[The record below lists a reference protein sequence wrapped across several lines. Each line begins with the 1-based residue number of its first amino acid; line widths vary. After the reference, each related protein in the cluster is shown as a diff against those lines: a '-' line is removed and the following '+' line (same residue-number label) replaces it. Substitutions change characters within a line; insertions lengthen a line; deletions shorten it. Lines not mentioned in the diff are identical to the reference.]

1 MKRTLALLLAS
12 VLTCS
17 VLLTSLPALESKVSA
32 ATNPVAQGAKGG
44 YLYEWTPRGELEKA
58 TINFNTDV
66 KDADYSNSL
75 FLLEVTGND
84 GAVFSPMTKA
94 YSSAFPDAASFSFTT
109 SFDVNSQNVWK
120 NGATVNEDGTVK
132 VASEYNTKKVRL
144 VFTAP
149 VEGLYTLVP
158 KQIPG
163 KNVTAY
169 AFSSEKLEESYDNH
183 AVIYTD
189 KETLSEGDILVRA
202 AKETDAFK
210 QDCETCIEL
219 KQGEKLYIE
228 FDPTKAESYIRN
240 GKKNPWHDGGI
251 GVISNFSIVLNSFS
265 DKSEVYSKSYGVGS
279 YIGES
284 APASYPEKVKNAD
297 GEYVPVTKTDS
308 KGNTVTKMIY
318 CKKDGSNLTW
328 PEWFVN
334 GGTFFA
340 EMKSPWDQTVWGRAS
355 RYNLYADGSVGF
367 GYGSPAGKYQ
377 MNITKENKVTMNT
390 WTPGFDWRLGFTAP
404 KTDTYYIDLS
414 AITATAIT
422 DERVKFLIYTDAA
435 LNSNGSLKSEDAAF
449 RVYDFYKDRTSVE
462 YPCKNG
468 LLEIKLNEGQKLYFE
483 CDVTGGESYKDALLG
498 VNFTLDIKTGKSVRT
513 NKINNSISI
522 KKGTSDVSRY
532 DCESSLSEVQFSAV
546 NGVSG
551 ANIGNTVRW
560 YSTNPAVATVDQ
572 DGKVT
577 PKANGFAKIVAYND
591 FTSDEVVVTVG
602 DIIAPTSVA
611 IEPNAYTIDEY
622 DRIKL
627 AYSIKAPTG
636 ATAINV
642 SWSSSNKN
650 VVEVT
655 EKGYVTAKGL
665 GTATVTVNV
674 DGKTATATITVTEHV
689 CDNTKATWAIT
700 KKATC
705 TEEGEQQLLCNKC
718 FCVLDEKVVPAKGH
732 TAKEEWITYPTWN
745 KEGSIH
751 VKCFV
756 CGYEGVEKRP
766 VGVVKDV
773 VIIKDPSKV
782 TNYATK
788 SKFDPTGMII
798 EVSYENYEHKTEV
811 TDFSAV
817 KFNYDFS
824 KEGNVNV
831 TFTLAGIERSIP
843 VTVNDGDILYGDV
856 DNNGTINTTD
866 TDLLMKYLSGYEV
879 WIRDINADVQLDGD
893 VDVADAVR
901 IYQYL
906 SGQITKFN

>member
-17 VLLTSLPALESKVSA
+17 VLLTSLPALETKVSA
-32 ATNPVAQGAKGG
+32 ATNPAAQGAEGG

-58 TINFNTDV
+58 TINFNTNV

-75 FLLEVTGND
+75 FLLEVTGDD

-94 YSSAFPDAASFSFTT
+94 YSSAFPDGASFSLTT
-109 SFDVNSQNVWK
+109 SFDVNGQNVWK
-120 NGATVNEDGTVK
+120 NGATVNEDGTIRVS
-132 VASEYNTKKVRL
+132 SEYNTKKVRL

-169 AFSSEKLEESYDNH
+169 AFSSEKLDEYYDNH
-183 AVIYTD
+183 AIIYTD

-240 GKKNPWHDGGI
+240 GKKNPWHEGGI

-279 YIGES
+279 YIKSSIPSKGVKAEKEVEVKYDNS
-284 APASYPEKVKNAD
+284 AYGYPE
-297 GEYVPVTKTDS
+297 GF
-308 KGNTVTKMIY
+308 I
-318 CKKDGSNLTW
+318 
-328 PEWFVN
+328 N
-334 GGTFFA
+334 GGTYFA
-340 EMKSPWDQTVWGRAS
+340 EMKNPWDQTVWGRPS
-355 RYNLYADGSVGF
+355 RFYAYGSGTVGF

-390 WTPGFDWRLGFTAP
+390 WTSGFDWRLGFTAP

-414 AITATAIT
+414 AVTATAIT

-449 RVYDFYKDRTSVE
+449 KVYDFYKDRTSVE

-498 VNFTLDIKTGKSVRT
+498 VNFTLNINTGKAVRT

-591 FTSDEVVVTVG
+591 FTSDEAVVTVG
-602 DIIAPTSVA
+602 DIIAPTSVE
-611 IEPNAYTIDEY
+611 ITDLVSSIDQY

-627 AYSIKAPTG
+627 GYKITAPTG

-650 VVEVT
+650 VIEVT
-655 EKGYVTAKGL
+655 DKGYVTAKGL
-665 GTATVTVNV
+665 GTATVTLNV

-689 CDNTKATWAIT
+689 CDNTKATWAIIE
-700 KKATC
+700 KATC
-705 TEEGEQQLLCNKC
+705 TEEGLQQLLCNKC

-745 KEGSIH
+745 KEGSMH

-756 CGYEGVEKRP
+756 CGYEGVEARP
-766 VGVVKDV
+766 VGIVKEAK
-773 VIIKDPSKV
+773 ILEQPTKKEYSTGETFDPSGMTVEV
-782 TNYATK
+782 T
-788 SKFDPTGMII
+788 
-798 EVSYENYEHKTEV
+798 YENYEHKTTVIDFTGV
-811 TDFSAV
+811 T
-817 KFNYDFS
+817 FNYDFS
-824 KEGNVNV
+824 KERNTTV
-831 TFTLAGIERSIP
+831 TFTLAGVEHS
-843 VTVNDGDILYGDV
+843 VAVKVSDGDVLYGDV

-866 TDLLMKYLSGYEV
+866 TDLLMKYLSGY
-879 WIRDINADVQLDGD
+879 D
-893 VDVADAVR
+893 VDIREINTDVEFDGTVDVGDAVL

-906 SGQITKFN
+906 AGQITSFEN